1 MATFYFLSWGFL
13 GNLDRLIMELNW
25 EHAIPEDSSQC
36 CSLKKK
42 GVFLETSQGLAMLS
56 GFCVLWVLLAIRFKS
71 RAGDLVVGTKT
82 DFTVGSDINQT
93 LEVNNS
99 SELLLVFPPHLH
111 NWYKLVCDLLGV
123 RNVLSQVLLQI
134 R

>member
-1 MATFYFLSWGFL
+1 MATFYFLSWGLL
-13 GNLDRLIMELNW
+13 GNLDGLILDLNW
-25 EHAIPEDSSQC
+25 EQSQKTSVSVAVEKKE
-36 CSLKKK
+36 CSLKQARDLQCYQNF
-42 GVFLETSQGLAMLS
+42 VF
-56 GFCVLWVLLAIRFKS
+56 FRVLLAIRFKS
-71 RAGDLVVGTKT
+71 WAGDLVVGTKS

-123 RNVLSQVLLQI
+123 RNVLSQVLFQI

>member
-1 MATFYFLSWGFL
+1 MATFYFLSWGLL

-25 EHAIPEDSSQC
+25 EQSQKTPV
-36 CSLKKK
+36 SVAVKKKK

>member
-1 MATFYFLSWGFL
+1 MRGICIVSNNHH
-13 GNLDRLIMELNW
+13 GNLLLPVLGSSGKSGQIDYGTKLKT
-25 EHAIPEDSSQC
+25 IPEDSSQC

-111 NWYKLVCDLLGV
+111 N
-123 RNVLSQVLLQI
+123 
-134 R
+134 

>member
-1 MATFYFLSWGFL
+1 MATFYFLSWGLL
-13 GNLDRLIMELNW
+13 GNLDRLILDINW
-25 EHAIPEDSSQC
+25 EQSQKTSVSVAVLKKE
-36 CSLKKK
+36 CSLKQARDLQCYQNF
-42 GVFLETSQGLAMLS
+42 VF
-56 GFCVLWVLLAIRFKS
+56 FRVLLAIRFKS
-71 RAGDLVVGTKT
+71 WAGDLVVGTKS

-123 RNVLSQVLLQI
+123 RNVLSQVLFQI

>member
-1 MATFYFLSWGFL
+1 MRGICIVSNNHH
-13 GNLDRLIMELNW
+13 GNLLLPVLGSSGKSGQIDYGTKLRT
-25 EHAIPEDSSQC
+25 IPEDSSQC
-36 CSLKKK
+36 CSLKKKK

-71 RAGDLVVGTKT
+71 RADDLVVGTKT

-111 NWYKLVCDLLGV
+111 N
-123 RNVLSQVLLQI
+123 
-134 R
+134 